1 MAKPRLDLRTK
12 KDNELQHFAEG
23 VVRAM
28 RESAHFAAHLA
39 MVEAAATQV
48 TEFSTALLEQGV
60 AETTLRAATKRKQ
73 AARKKAELALTTLA
87 SLAASVAQGNAAV
100 ILDTQM
106 PLRRKRTPV
115 GRLPAPADLR
125 AEPSDF
131 EGACDLTWELV
142 KGTSVYEV
150 EYKLQAA
157 PDDAWQ
163 RFASVTPSK
172 ARVTGLTPG
181 AQYYFRVRSI
191 GTAGP
196 GTWSDVALRRAP

>member
-39 MVEAAATQV
+39 MVEAAAAQV
-48 TEFSTALLEQGV
+48 EEFSTALVEQAV
-60 AETTLRAATKRKQ
+60 AETSLRAATKRKQ

-87 SLAASVAQGNAAV
+87 SLTASVAQGNAVV

-125 AEPSDF
+125 AEASDF

-142 KGTSVYEV
+142 KGSSVYEV
-150 EYKLQAA
+150 EHKLQEDSA
-157 PDDAWQ
+157 PWQ
-163 RFASVTPSK
+163 RSVIVTASK
-172 ARVTGLTPG
+172 ARVSGLTPG
-181 AQYYFRVRSI
+181 VLYYFRVRAVGS
-191 GTAGP
+191 AGP
-196 GTWSDVALRRAP
+196 GTWSDMALRRAP

>member
-12 KDNELQHFAEG
+12 KDPELKLFAED
-23 VVRAM
+23 VVKAM

-39 MVEAAATQV
+39 MVEAAAAQV
-48 TEFSTALLEQGV
+48 TEFSTSLLEQSL
-60 AETTLRAATKRKQ
+60 AEITLRTATKRKQ
-73 AARKKAELALTTLA
+73 AARKAAEMALTTLA

-115 GRLPAPADLR
+115 GRLPAPGDLR

-142 KGTSVYEV
+142 KGSSVYEV
-150 EYKLQAA
+150 EYRLQEDSA
-157 PDDAWQ
+157 PWQ
-163 RFASVTPSK
+163 RSVIVTASK
-172 ARVTGLTPG
+172 ARVSGLTPG
-181 AQYYFRVRSI
+181 ALYYFRVRAI